1 MGSWFR
7 AAEEL
12 FEVVDRRAKQVTDD
26 LLVGGQNP
34 AADLGVFGRVLVTS
48 PLTKGQGG
56 SGKAPVGSHDSP
68 LQVNGSR
75 KNSGSLDFSNINFGK
90 TDIVGPAK
98 DQSDSTHGMLNKDI
112 LSTSEGK
119 SRDHLK
125 DTDLKSQNATSLP
138 VPNIPELEDG
148 HKEPNTDGVR
158 SNGNPSELPSVNDY
172 ASKPAEEARLAEFD
186 GVECKF
192 VSENGV
198 VSVELIAKPAW
209 NQEST
214 GAKVY
219 ADGTDKAQF
228 SEKALNGLTTSTVL
242 HHSHDDQRQK
252 EFPKLEEQLDEAQ
265 GLLRSASSSG
275 QSKEARL
282 ARVCAGLSSRLQEY
296 KTENSQLEALLQN
309 EREENSNLRTKI
321 KEMQSELASARAAVS
336 SVESEMSSAL
346 ASKNAEIEAL
356 LSSLESLK
364 KQAALSEGKLAA
376 LQADM
381 EVMARSRDMTEN
393 GMIQTLKEAL
403 EAAENRAEEEHLSHV
418 ATRKAAVQ
426 RETELEQ
433 CVADVTASLTRMQR
447 TVDERTQKAAELEH
461 KVSTLEGDCAS
472 LNQELQDV
480 EAKLRREQKRLAE
493 DASQT
498 SQIQA
503 WREDADRARQAQRE
517 AEGRI
522 LALDAE
528 NQKLRVELAGLKRDA
543 DQFSTQAQVELE
555 KRFRELTEVLYL
567 KQTQLEAMASE
578 KAAAVFQLE
587 KELNRSREAQAEAER
602 HRRVRH
608 SIAGWDD
615 LSEMKPLESLGL
627 QERRLVGTSI
637 QVNLQKAAKLLD
649 SGAVTAG
656 RFLWRRPLARLGV
669 LFYLVFV
676 HAFLLYLLH
685 RLQEQVVDSM
695 SSKEEMEAA
704 AAAGLVKLAMH
715 R

>member
-34 AADLGVFGRVLVTS
+34 AADLGVFGRVRVTS

-56 SGKAPVGSHDSP
+56 SGKALVGSHDSP
-68 LQVNGSR
+68 ANGSR
-75 KNSGSLDFSNINFGK
+75 KNSGSLDFSNINFGN
-90 TDIVGPAK
+90 TDIVVSAK
-98 DQSDSTHGMLNKDI
+98 DQSDSAHGMLNKDI
-112 LSTSEGK
+112 LSSSEGK
-119 SRDHLK
+119 SPDHSE
-125 DTDLKSQNATSLP
+125 DTDLKAQNATSLP
-138 VPNIPELEDG
+138 VPESPELEDG

-158 SNGNPSELPSVNDY
+158 SNGNSSKLPSVNDY
-172 ASKPAEEARLAEFD
+172 ASKPAEEAQLAEFD
-186 GVECKF
+186 RVECKF

-198 VSVELIAKPAW
+198 VSVELIAKPACD
-209 NQEST
+209 QEST
-214 GAKVY
+214 GAKEY
-219 ADGTDKAQF
+219 ADGRVADKAQF
-228 SEKALNGLTTSTVL
+228 SEKAVNGLTTSTVL
-242 HHSHDDQRQK
+242 HYSHDDRRQK

-265 GLLRSASSSG
+265 GLLRSAPSSG

-296 KTENSQLEALLQN
+296 KTENAQLEALLQN

-321 KEMQSELASARAAVS
+321 KEIQSELASARAAVS

-346 ASKNAEIEAL
+346 ASKNAEIEAM

-376 LQADM
+376 LQADI
-381 EVMARSRDMTEN
+381 EVMARSRDTTEN

-461 KVSTLEGDCAS
+461 KVSTLEVDCAS

-493 DASQT
+493 DATQT

-578 KAAAVFQLE
+578 KAAAIFQLE

-615 LSEMKPLESLGL
+615 ESEMKPLESLGL

-637 QVNLQKAAKLLD
+637 QKAAKLLD